1 MDLHYFD
8 GDTDQNACGSE
19 SQTYRLRTI
28 ENTVE
33 NILAAFYF
41 KSVMYKRM
49 IKSTVSRVQISS
61 VQCSNII

>member
-1 MDLHYFD
+1 MRIRIANI
-8 GDTDQNACGSE
+8 QV
-19 SQTYRLRTI
+19 RKI